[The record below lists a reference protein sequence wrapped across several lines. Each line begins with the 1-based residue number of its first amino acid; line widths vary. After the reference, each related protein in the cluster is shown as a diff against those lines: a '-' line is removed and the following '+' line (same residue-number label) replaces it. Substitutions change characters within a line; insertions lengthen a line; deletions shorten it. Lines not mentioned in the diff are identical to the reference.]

1 MIAVS
6 NRMTVILMLLF
17 CSLDSLGYAFWR
29 EGEPTDSG
37 FNYVFVMF
45 WFLFF

>member
-6 NRMTVILMLLF
+6 NQMTVILTLLF

-29 EGEPTDSG
+29 EGEPTDNS
-37 FNYVFVMF
+37 FDMTAVRR
-45 WFLFF
+45 